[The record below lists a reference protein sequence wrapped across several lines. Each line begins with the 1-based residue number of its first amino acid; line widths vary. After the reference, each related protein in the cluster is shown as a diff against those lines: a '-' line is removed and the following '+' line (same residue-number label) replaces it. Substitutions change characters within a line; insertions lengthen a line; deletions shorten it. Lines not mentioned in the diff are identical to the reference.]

1 MMDSELAPGV
11 LGAVDSEILE
21 ASHMR
26 KFKRGH
32 AEVRGIVDAPIDQVW
47 ELLTDWAGLLRWWVK
62 PEDGGRPGPD
72 LASVELVG
80 GPQDVPRTR
89 VVRHVTGSMVDETLL
104 LQNNE
109 TRRIYYDMVY
119 RPNPGGAVLRSE
131 FENYLA
137 TTVLDTLPDG
147 KTLMTF
153 KAEFDVVEPA
163 DLDLMRSI
171 IERTWTDGILQGY
184 RRYFAK
190 AQTA

>member
-1 MMDSELAPGV
+1 
-11 LGAVDSEILE
+11 
-21 ASHMR
+21 MR

-32 AEVRGIVDAPIDQVW
+32 AEVRGIVDAPIEEVW
-47 ELLTDWAGLLRWWVK
+47 ALLTDWAGLLRWWVK

-80 GPQDVPRTR
+80 GFDEVPRTR
-89 VVRHVTGSMVDETLL
+89 VVRHVTGSAVDETLL

-109 TRRIYYDMVY
+109 TRRIYYNMVF
-119 RPNPGGAVLRSE
+119 RANPGGAVLRSE

-137 TTVLDTLPDG
+137 TTMLDTLPDG
-147 KTLMTF
+147 QTLMTF

-163 DLDLMRSI
+163 DLDLMRSV

-184 RRYFAK
+184 RRFFAGAK
-190 AQTA
+190 PA